1 MVRLSVLALSVV
13 GLASGSR
20 QPAQLSDLPS
30 AQDTVQAGDAV
41 VDATRLRP
49 FSLVRHLTMTRRD
62 TVKPFGRQSE
72 QLTRDS
78 LDGQTVL
85 LDVLRFETPNGRTVD
100 SSWADPHTLRPFRMH
115 SRNKAR
121 LVSLEFDGR
130 SVRGRTTPSIDTPTT
145 LDEQLDVRPFE
156 WNLFGLA
163 VSALPLRRGY
173 RTTMPVYVAR
183 FSRIV
188 WYSVEVMR
196 DTSLLR
202 PNGRRAPVWEVL
214 ATGDSVVPSAR
225 FWVSQRHRFV
235 DRVLLSE
242 PGISIMYAREPTPHR

>member
-1 MVRLSVLALSVV
+1 
-13 GLASGSR
+13 
-20 QPAQLSDLPS
+20 
-30 AQDTVQAGDAV
+30 
-41 VDATRLRP
+41 
-49 FSLVRHLTMTRRD
+49 
-62 TVKPFGRQSE
+62 
-72 QLTRDS
+72 
-78 LDGQTVL
+78 
-85 LDVLRFETPNGRTVD
+85 
-100 SSWADPHTLRPFRMH
+100 MH

-121 LVSLEFDGR
+121 VVLLEFEGR
-130 SVRGRTTPSIDTPTT
+130 SVRGRTTPSTGTPTT

-163 VSALPLRRGY
+163 VSALPLRPGY

-188 WYSVEVMR
+188 WYSVGVVR

-202 PNGRRAPVWEVL
+202 PNGRRTPVWEVL
-214 ATGDSVVPSAR
+214 ATGDSVGPSAR

>member
-1 MVRLSVLALSVV
+1 VRLSALLSVAVLAS
-13 GLASGSR
+13 ASG
-20 QPAQLSDLPS
+20 QPAQQANLPP
-30 AQDTVQAGDAV
+30 APQDTVQAGDAI

-49 FSLVRHLTMTRRD
+49 FSLVRRLTMTRGD

-72 QLTRDS
+72 QLTSDT

-85 LDVLRFETPNGRTVD
+85 LDVLRFETPNGTTVD
-100 SSWADPHTLRPFRMH
+100 SSWADPHTLRPLRMR
-115 SRNKAR
+115 SRNQAR
-121 LVSLEFDGR
+121 VVSLEFGGR
-130 SVRGRTTPSIDTPTT
+130 SVRSRTTPSTGTPTT
-145 LDEQLDVRPFE
+145 LDERLDVQPFE

-163 VSALPLRRGY
+163 VSALPLRSGY

-188 WYSVEVMR
+188 WYSVEVAR

-202 PNGRRAPVWEVL
+202 PDGQRAPVWEVL
-214 ATGDSVVPSAR
+214 ATGDSIVPSAR

-235 DRVLLSE
+235 DRVLVSE
-242 PGISIMYAREPTPHR
+242 PGISIMYAREPTSHR